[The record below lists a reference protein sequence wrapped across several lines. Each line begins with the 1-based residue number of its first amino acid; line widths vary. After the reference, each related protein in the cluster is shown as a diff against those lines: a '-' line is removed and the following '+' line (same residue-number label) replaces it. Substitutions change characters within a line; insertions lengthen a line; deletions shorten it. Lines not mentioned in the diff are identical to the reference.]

1 MEIPPAGRDGCAS
14 AASSFSLEKLAAPSV
29 PAAGH
34 TLNRNNH
41 SDCFEEKKQDEDL

>member
-1 MEIPPAGRDGCAS
+1 MEAPPEGRAGSAS
-14 AASSFSLEKLAAPSV
+14 AASSFSSAKLAAPSV
-29 PAAGH
+29 PAVGH